1 MMKSKPATLDE
12 MDSAIADMVNDP
24 KRSVGSVV
32 RVNVSESVGVIF
44 LGVIALVLLGALLR
58 SQSKYQAL
66 VAVQA
71 SPHATPTRAAYQ
83 PSTYQPN

>member
-1 MMKSKPATLDE
+1 
-12 MDSAIADMVNDP
+12 MVNDP

-58 SQSKYQAL
+58 SQARVQAL
-66 VAVQA
+66 VKEQA
-71 SPHATPTRAAYQ
+71 GVRAAQNKPTHQ
-83 PSTYQPN
+83 PSTPQPT